1 MPPLPLNASTQITR
15 AVRMAVF
22 GASLASLPAL
32 ALMPT
37 QACAQSQTVYEI
49 APGPLGNA
57 LTQFGV
63 QAGVT
68 ISFDTEQARYFHT
81 SGLQGSYSVEEGLE
95 RLLANS
101 GLQAERQSNGGYV
114 LVARNAQSALEL
126 GATQVTT
133 EIDCGVSRGVS
144 TSRVA
149 VAIVPGV

>member
-63 QAGVT
+63 CMDRGHSEHFVRRH
-68 ISFDTEQARYFHT
+68 SEQLTKLF
-81 SGLQGSYSVEEGLE
+81 
-95 RLLANS
+95 
-101 GLQAERQSNGGYV
+101 
-114 LVARNAQSALEL
+114 
-126 GATQVTT
+126 
-133 EIDCGVSRGVS
+133 
-144 TSRVA
+144 
-149 VAIVPGV
+149 P